1 MKSGNRSGL
10 PIGTW
15 VVYAL
20 AAALF
25 IFSEW
30 IAFRRAIPSRP
41 WNVLT
46 YLPVVGLVLLPFSP
60 AERRAAF
67 VRTATGIL
75 GLIAASTY
83 LILSMATLLVPLK
96 LYGSGAFEFFAMFC
110 ITGGVSASLLAF
122 GSWKH
127 LRWEP
132 DKGLSEVLM
141 IVGYAGV
148 TLWALLVF
156 EL

>member
-1 MKSGNRSGL
+1 
-10 PIGTW
+10 
-15 VVYAL
+15 
-20 AAALF
+20 
-25 IFSEW
+25 
-30 IAFRRAIPSRP
+30 
-41 WNVLT
+41 
-46 YLPVVGLVLLPFSP
+46 
-60 AERRAAF
+60 
-67 VRTATGIL
+67 
-75 GLIAASTY
+75 
-83 LILSMATLLVPLK
+83 MATLLVPLK